1 MKRLSLFDLP
11 LNSAQDLKGPRFWW
25 EIRYKSL
32 FKQAVADF
40 VRMYDVEPIF
50 HFSYP
55 QHQVFLSEPSNPVFI
70 DRVSGQLTDQ
80 QGRDIWEVDYG
91 QVKAFR
97 PQDVAPQICALISG
111 TSSRDGWRPMVMGE
125 ITVPE
130 DDLENIIHELE
141 KSEDT
146 FSLHW
151 PTFKG
156 RYVVRV
162 FGPPEL
168 QESLRYRF
176 CNCSAQSM

>member
-11 LNSAQDLKGPRFWW
+11 LNSAHDLKGPRLWW
-25 EIRYKSL
+25 EISYKSL

-50 HFSYP
+50 HFSHP
-55 QHQVFLSEPSNPVFI
+55 HHQIFLSEPGNPVFI
-70 DRVSGQLTDQ
+70 DRATGQLTEQ
-80 QGRDIWEVDYG
+80 QGRDIWEVDYR

-97 PQDVAPQICALISG
+97 PQDVAPQICAIISG
-111 TSSRDGWRPMVMGE
+111 ASSRDGWRPMVMGE

-130 DDLENIIHELE
+130 ADLENILVELGNA
-141 KSEDT
+141 KDT

-151 PTFKG
+151 PTFKD
-156 RYVVRV
+156 RYVFRV

-168 QESLRYRF
+168 LESLRYRF
-176 CNCSAQSM
+176 